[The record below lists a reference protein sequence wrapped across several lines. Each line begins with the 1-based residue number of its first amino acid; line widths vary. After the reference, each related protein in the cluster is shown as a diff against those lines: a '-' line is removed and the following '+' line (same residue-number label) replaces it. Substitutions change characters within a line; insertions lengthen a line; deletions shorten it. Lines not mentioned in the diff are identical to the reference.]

1 MWVEKS
7 PVAYT
12 EYIVCVNTYEAI
24 MTYTYVS
31 MQQNDKPNP
40 LPTIYLYAFLYNM
53 NIDTFKV

>member
-40 LPTIYLYAFLYNM
+40 LPQSIYTHSCTIW
-53 NIDTFKV
+53 T